1 MPILPPE
8 NKLRRDDELIEA
20 KQAIE
25 KDLISGGIKPMMIH
39 YPVIIEAIN
48 ELLEYR
54 KNIREYWKDKK

>member
-8 NKLRRDDELIEA
+8 NKLRRDDELIDA
-20 KQAIE
+20 KHAIE

-39 YPVIIEAIN
+39 YPVIIEAIS

-54 KNIREYWKDKK
+54 KSIRKYWENKK